1 MDHPA
6 PLTIWIKPLGGI
18 AGDMFAG
25 ACAALWP
32 DRAAQ
37 CLSDVRAA
45 GLPLGVAAGFE
56 PATVNGF
63 AATAFRVAEA
73 GPIVPGG
80 AYPAIT
86 QALAASALDGGVK
99 RIALEIFR
107 ILGEAEAAVHGKPL
121 SAVHFHELSGWD
133 AVADITAAAS
143 FIAAAEAAGGAAAEA
158 AGGVAWR
165 VDPLP
170 LGGGTVST
178 AHGRVTA
185 PAPATLRILEG
196 YAFIDDGQSGERV
209 TPTGAAILRY
219 LTAGGDPAPTPAPA
233 GRLVGSGFGA
243 GSKRF
248 EGIANVTQL
257 LAFEQAAAPGL
268 SDRRLTEIAFD
279 IDDMTAEELALAVE
293 RLRAEPGVLEI
304 TQTPQIGKKGRAAVL
319 VRILIDPAAE
329 APVIARC
336 FAETASLGLRLTDL
350 RRIAL
355 PRAAVA
361 TQHGRVKRA
370 ERPGGAA
377 TAKVES
383 DDLSGGPDLAS
394 RRAQAQRAE
403 AAALARR
410 KAEADDEP

>member
-1 MDHPA
+1 MDHAA

-37 CLSDVRAA
+37 CLRDVRAA
-45 GLPLGVAAGFE
+45 GLPAGVSAGFA
-56 PATVNGF
+56 PAAVNGF

-73 GPIVPGG
+73 GPAAPGG
-80 AYPAIT
+80 AYPAMVE
-86 QALAASALDGGVK
+86 ALAASALDGPVK

-143 FIAAAEAAGGAAAEA
+143 FIAAAEAGGGAR
-158 AGGVAWR
+158 WR

-170 LGGGTVST
+170 LGGGTVAT

-196 YAFIDDGQSGERV
+196 YVFIDDGQGGERV

-219 LTAGGDPAPTPAPA
+219 LTGGGDPAPAPA
-233 GRLVGSGFGA
+233 GRLIGAGFGA
-243 GSKRF
+243 GSRRF

-257 LAFEQAAAPGL
+257 LAFERPAPGP
-268 SDRRLTEIAFD
+268 SARRLTEIAFD
-279 IDDMTAEELALAVE
+279 IDDMTAEELALAVD

-319 VRILIDPAAE
+319 VRLLIDPAAE
-329 APVIARC
+329 APVVARC

-355 PRAAVA
+355 PREVVE
-361 TQHGRVKRA
+361 TPDGQVKRA
-370 ERPGGAA
+370 ERPGRAV
-377 TAKVES
+377 TAKLES
-383 DDLSGGPDLAS
+383 DDLSGGSDLAS

-403 AAALARR
+403 AAALERR
-410 KAEADDEP
+410 KAEADDEPEP